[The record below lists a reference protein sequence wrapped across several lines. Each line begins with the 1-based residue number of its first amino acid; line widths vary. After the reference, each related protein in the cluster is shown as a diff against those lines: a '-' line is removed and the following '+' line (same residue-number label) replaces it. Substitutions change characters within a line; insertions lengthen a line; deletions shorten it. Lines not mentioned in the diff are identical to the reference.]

1 MTSRVY
7 GKQINLDS
15 ESVRN
20 FWNSKSSKEGL
31 QSVLLGKSGNDE
43 PQKYRNFIETNLLVS
58 LLEKNH
64 FLSKNLSVL
73 DVGCGIGRWY
83 SNLKEYIS
91 LYVGIDSSSNFINE
105 LSKRYKDEKNLK
117 FVNCELENFDFS
129 QFKKKFDLII
139 ITGVLMY
146 INDDF
151 VQKILC
157 NILNCLASSGAIYL
171 QESVSLLNERLTLD
185 NFFSDDLK
193 SEYSAIYR
201 TVSEYETY
209 FNSALCS
216 LNVKGKGLLL
226 DEKSGART
234 ESNAMYW
241 LITKKN
247 IEL

>member
-1 MTSRVY
+1 MAV
-7 GKQINLDS
+7 
-15 ESVRN
+15 
-20 FWNSKSSKEGL
+20 
-31 QSVLLGKSGNDE
+31 
-43 PQKYRNFIETNLLVS
+43 
-58 LLEKNH
+58 
-64 FLSKNLSVL
+64 LSKNLSVL

-91 LYVGIDSSSNFINE
+91 SYVGIDSSSNFINE

-234 ESNAMYW
+234 ETNAMYW